1 MNLVGRIYIESG
13 RLYLGKVAAF
23 GTSIEQSRR
32 DLVNK
37 MKIVDSVISLAKINK
52 NNDNCSQKN
61 KNTVLKFLINM
72 ISMDIES
79 IVKKACFKVVNDTSV
94 SKEERLIR
102 ANGLIEIGKIFYDT
116 TIESKSSIEFLKNKL
131 N

>member
-13 RLYLGKVAAF
+13 RLYSGKVAAF

-37 MKIVDSVISLAKINK
+37 MKIVGSVISLAKINK